1 MAAVGI
7 IVNPWAGKDVRRLH
21 AAVGHTPDSARIGI
35 VRRVAI
41 GALDAGA
48 RRVYAAADSSR
59 VAARAIAGLDGAELV
74 AGPGT
79 GSALDTRRAA
89 GQLLELDCT
98 PIVVLGGDGTCRD
111 AAIGGPG
118 ATLLAISTGTNN
130 VFPRFIDGSSAGTA
144 AGLVASGR
152 VPLADVTAP
161 AKRLVVT
168 LVRPDGT
175 TDTDIALVDVAAIA
189 STQTGSRAVVRASA
203 VRGVVA
209 AIAHPSSTG
218 LSAIAGRL
226 QPIGRDEP
234 GAVHVRLG
242 DAAVCLRRVRVP
254 IVPGQFD
261 VLGVGA
267 VERLMEGDT
276 VTFDGPVVL
285 AYDGERERHV
295 PAGAVAYV
303 RVDRRGPAVVD
314 VDRVLLR
321 AAVDHLFDEPA
332 RERAC
337 SSPSATNTEAPDGH

>member
-21 AAVGHTPDSARIGI
+21 APVGHTPDSAKIGI

-48 RRVYAAADSSR
+48 HHVYAAADAGR
-59 VAARAIAGLDGAELV
+59 IAARALAGLPGAELV
-74 AGPGT
+74 EGPGT
-79 GSALDTRRAA
+79 GSAIDTRRAA
-89 GQLLELDCT
+89 AQLLERDCS

-111 AAIGGPG
+111 VAIGAPT

-130 VFPRFIDGSSAGTA
+130 VFPRFIDGSSAGTT
-144 AGLVASGR
+144 AGLVASGK
-152 VPLADVTAP
+152 VPFAAATAR

-168 LVRPDGT
+168 IVRADGT
-175 TDTDIALVDVAAIA
+175 TDTDIALVDVAAVA
-189 STQTGSRAVVRASA
+189 STQTGSRAVLRGGLV
-203 VRGVVA
+203 VGVVA
-209 AIAHPSSTG
+209 AIAHPTSTG

-242 DAAVCLRRVRVP
+242 DPSTCTRRVRVP

-261 VLGVGA
+261 VLGVA
-267 VERLMEGDT
+267 SIDHISEGDT
-276 VTFDGPVVL
+276 VSFDGPIVL

-295 PAGAVAYV
+295 PSGAVAHV
-303 RVDRRGPAVVD
+303 RVDRGGPAVVD
-314 VDRVLLR
+314 VDRVLLH
-321 AAVDHLFDEPA
+321 AAAHHLFDEPI
-332 RERAC
+332 RGD
-337 SSPSATNTEAPDGH
+337 SSPVDTTTEASLGH